1 MTVKEVILTAATEL
15 GIKEE
20 VQGFFDGNVFGVNK
34 RKTEL
39 LLDCFNLVE
48 NEIALDYLPLY
59 AEDELYSETGVVEYA
74 AMEHSVVRVL
84 RVMDEWGNSVPFTVF
99 PEYVRAQPGKLKV
112 AYTYAPTKKTL
123 GEESDFRVQVSA
135 RLLAYGVAAEYAL
148 ATGLY
153 EESAVWDKKYKDAI
167 TAAYKARPSRKLRS
181 RRWA

>member
-15 GIKEE
+15 GFKDDVENY
-20 VQGFFDGNVFGVNK
+20 FDGQVSDLNK
-34 RKTEL
+34 RKSEL

-48 NEIALDYLPLY
+48 NEVALDYLPLY

-74 AMEHSVVRVL
+74 AMERSVVRVL
-84 RVMDEWGNSVPFTVF
+84 RVTDEWGNPVRFTVF
-99 PEYVRAQPGKLKV
+99 PEYIKAQPGKLKV
-112 AYTYAPTKKTL
+112 AYTYAPSKKTMD
-123 GEESDFRVQVSA
+123 GESDFRVQVSA